1 MVKSIISTILAT
13 VLLVSLSLI
22 EQSVI
27 KNTFFELKENLT
39 IVYAKTENQTA
50 IKDDI
55 LAYQKFWIQKK
66 EFLHVFIPHN
76 EIKEMDLWIGESCT
90 LIENKKYEDALSK
103 LDVVM
108 ELIEQI
114 PKTFALRVENV
125 L

>member
-13 VLLVSLSLI
+13 ILLVSLSLI

-27 KNTFFELKENLT
+27 KNTFLELKDNLT

>member
-13 VLLVSLSLI
+13 VLLVSLSFI
-22 EQSVI
+22 EQTVI
-27 KNTFFELKENLT
+27 NNTFFELKENLSV
-39 IVYAKTENQTA
+39 VYAKTENQTA

-55 LAYQKFWIQKK
+55 LAYQKFWIKKK
-66 EFLHVFIPHN
+66 EYLHVFIPHN

>member
-27 KNTFFELKENLT
+27 KNTFFELKDNLT

-66 EFLHVFIPHN
+66 EYLHVFIPHN

>member
-13 VLLVSLSLI
+13 ILLISLSLI
-22 EQSVI
+22 EQKIIKDTFYELEQNLSV
-27 KNTFFELKENLT
+27 
-39 IVYAKTENQTA
+39 VYSKTENQTA
-50 IKDDI
+50 TKDDV
-55 LAYQKFWIQKK
+55 LAYQKFWIKKK

-76 EIKEMDLWIGESCT
+76 EIKEIDLWIGESCT
-90 LIENKKYEDALSK
+90 LIENKKFEDALSK

-114 PKTFALRVENV
+114 PKTFALRIENI

>member
-13 VLLVSLSLI
+13 VLLVSLSFI
-22 EQSVI
+22 EQTVI
-27 KNTFFELKENLT
+27 NNTFFELKENLSV
-39 IVYAKTENQTA
+39 VYAKTENQTA

-55 LAYQKFWIQKK
+55 LAYQKFWIKKK
-66 EFLHVFIPHN
+66 EYLHVFIPHN

-114 PKTFALRVENV
+114 PKTCALRVENV

>member
-27 KNTFFELKENLT
+27 KNTFLELKDNLT